1 MSSQAVGMHPLSPQ
15 PLDLNITLRTILA
28 AEKRNYNE
36 LISNLN
42 DINSY
47 NDSIKKQIQMILSL
61 MTQVNKAA
69 DILIE
74 FEKRVVAALNIPL
87 TQRQVNDAEG
97 YCYECNTDNAS
108 ISGWD
113 SNIQG

>member
-47 NDSIKKQIQMILSL
+47 NDSIKKQIQLAISL
-61 MTQVNKAA
+61 MTQVSKAA

-74 FEKRVVAALNIPL
+74 FEKRVIAALNIRV
-87 TQRQVNDAEG
+87 TQKQVNDAAG
-97 YCYECNTDNAS
+97 YCYECNENNAS
-108 ISGWD
+108 IQGWD
-113 SNIQG
+113 SNIV